1 MLLLAC
7 MLYVTAG
14 LRLTLFLYSL
24 KKKFFFVKL
33 LPQSVFGGGGGEWRE
48 MRQSIGNN
56 PLNPRASASVTV
68 ECGVLSRELV
78 YCLGAT
84 HQTEDRVKV
93 QYR

>member
-1 MLLLAC
+1 MLEC

-14 LRLTLFLYSL
+14 LRLQLFLYSL
-24 KKKFFFVKL
+24 KKKNFFL
-33 LPQSVFGGGGGEWRE
+33 SNYYRSQYSGGEWRE

-68 ECGVLSRELV
+68 ECGVLSREIV

>member
-1 MLLLAC
+1 
-7 MLYVTAG
+7 
-14 LRLTLFLYSL
+14 
-24 KKKFFFVKL
+24 
-33 LPQSVFGGGGGEWRE
+33 

>member
-1 MLLLAC
+1 MLLLEC

-14 LRLTLFLYSL
+14 LRLQLFLYSL

-33 LPQSVFGGGGGEWRE
+33 LPQSVFGGEWRE

>member
-1 MLLLAC
+1 MLEC

-14 LRLTLFLYSL
+14 LRLQLFLYSL
-24 KKKFFFVKL
+24 KKKIFFCQIITAV
-33 LPQSVFGGGGGEWRE
+33 SIRGGEWRE

-56 PLNPRASASVTV
+56 PLNLRASASVTV